1 MPPYWLIRNLWVRMG
16 HFQNHSFAA
25 LVCLDL
31 FSYHDVFSSP
41 PSTLIYRRGGVSSIL
56 TQRVECGITYDL
68 EVATEDPKQGYGLP
82 EWIVFAENLYLK
94 SVWLLL
100 PLKKKPKGCKFL
112 GRKDTMSQYYNASFE
127 DNDLSDVLDKL
138 LLAIP

>member
-56 TQRVECGITYDL
+56 TQRVP
-68 EVATEDPKQGYGLP
+68 TEKKEFGQLILAVQ
-82 EWIVFAENLYLK
+82 IVESTQVLWLN
-94 SVWLLL
+94 SLLL
-100 PLKKKPKGCKFL
+100 LK
-112 GRKDTMSQYYNASFE
+112 YYLRLYS
-127 DNDLSDVLDKL
+127 LKL
-138 LLAIP
+138 YVYSMP